1 MHRHGR
7 FGRDWGPGGHHW
19 GPGGHHWGPWG
30 GRGRF
35 FGSGELRLALL
46 DLLRS
51 EPKHGYQLMKDLE
64 ERSGGLYR
72 ASAGS
77 VYPTLQ
83 QLEDEG
89 LVASEQQDG
98 KRVYRAT
105 EAGLAELEKEKDT
118 VRRIWQR
125 AEGWENWSRWM
136 GPEAMTMA
144 GPVARL
150 MKAALSAT
158 TRAAGE
164 PARLVKVQEL
174 LERTRKELEEM

>member
-1 MHRHGR
+1 MHHK
-7 FGRDWGPGGHHW
+7 GPW
-19 GPGGHHWGPWG
+19 GHHWGPWG
-30 GRGRF
+30 MRGRF
-35 FGSGELRLALL
+35 FVSGELRLALL
-46 DLLRS
+46 DLLR
-51 EPKHGYQLMKDLE
+51 EQPKHGYQLMKELE
-64 ERSGGLYR
+64 ERSGGLYQ

-77 VYPTLQ
+77 IYPTLQ

-89 LVASEQQDG
+89 LVVSEQQNG

-105 EAGLAELEKEKDT
+105 EAGLAELEHQKAA

-125 AEGWENWSRWM
+125 AEGWEHWSRWM

-150 MKAALSAT
+150 MKAALAAT

-164 PARLVKVQEL
+164 PSRLLKVQEL
-174 LERTRKELEEM
+174 LDRTRKELEEM

>member
-1 MHRHGR
+1 MHGE
-7 FGRDWGPGGHHW
+7 GHW
-19 GPGGHHWGPWG
+19 GRHWGPWSV
-30 GRGRF
+30 RGRF
-35 FGSGELRLALL
+35 FGSGELRLAHL
-46 DLLRS
+46 DLLKG
-51 EPKHGYQLMKDLE
+51 EPKHGYQLMKELE
-64 ERSGGLYR
+64 ERSGGLYQ

-77 VYPTLQ
+77 TYPTLQ

-89 LVASEQQDG
+89 LVVSEQRDG
-98 KRVYRAT
+98 KRIYRAT
-105 EAGLAELEKEKDT
+105 EAGLAELETQKAT

-125 AEGWENWSRWM
+125 AEGWENWSHWM

-150 MKAALSAT
+150 MKAALSAS

-174 LERTRKELEEM
+174 LDRTRQELEQM

>member
-1 MHRHGR
+1 MRPKER
-7 FGRDWGPGGHHW
+7 WVR
-19 GPGGHHWGPWG
+19 HWGPWV

-35 FGSGELRLALL
+35 FGAGEVRLALL
-46 DLLRS
+46 DLLKE
-51 EPKHGYQLMKDLE
+51 EPKHGYQLMKELE
-64 ERSGGLYR
+64 ARSGGLYQ

-77 VYPTLQ
+77 IYPTLQ

-89 LVASEQQDG
+89 LVVSEQRDG
-98 KRVYRAT
+98 KRVYRIT
-105 EAGLAELEKEKDT
+105 DAGLSELQNEKDS

-125 AEGWENWSRWM
+125 AEGWEHWSQWM
-136 GPEAMTMA
+136 GPDAMTMA

-164 PARLVKVQEL
+164 PTRLVKVQEI
-174 LERTRKELEEM
+174 LERTRQELDQL